1 MFVHSR
7 WCISLFLV
15 ERLGFELKLVECVWR
30 RKEEGTQTKIQ
41 HNPGSPARPT
51 PSPTAHPF
59 HSQPKPAPFN
69 FLPHRPSNQR
79 PAQLA
84 RARPS
89 ATARSLCSLPPSPA
103 FRSRSPR
110 ERPLWL
116 TSRACLA
123 VSLSARSRP
132 LPPMPRASCQ
142 LLLPRRDTHASAPHR
157 DPLPHGPP

>member
-15 ERLGFELKLVECVWR
+15 ERLGFEFKLVECVWR

-69 FLPHRPSNQR
+69 FLPHRPINQR

-84 RARPS
+84 RAWPS
-89 ATARSLCSLPPSPA
+89 VMARSLCSLPPSPA

-116 TSRACLA
+116 TPGATGQSPSSWPRALFLA
-123 VSLSARSRP
+123 VALGPAVSALRLRSAARP
-132 LPPMPRASCQ
+132 RTRL
-142 LLLPRRDTHASAPHR
+142 HH
-157 DPLPHGPP
+157 